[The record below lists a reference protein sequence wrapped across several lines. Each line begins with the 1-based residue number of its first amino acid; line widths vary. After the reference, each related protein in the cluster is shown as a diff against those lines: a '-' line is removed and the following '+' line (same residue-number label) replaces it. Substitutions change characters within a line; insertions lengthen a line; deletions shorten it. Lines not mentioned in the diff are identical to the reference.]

1 MDGVLIV
8 NKPAGWTSH
17 DVVAKA
23 RGILRTKKIGHSG
36 TLDPPATG
44 VLLLCVGRATRISDY
59 LAAGEKEY
67 LAKAVF
73 GEATDTQDAEGKV
86 VSEADA
92 SGLTKE
98 TLESALSEFRGKIK
112 QIPPMVSAVHHEGRR
127 LYELARKNMV
137 VEREPRDVE
146 VHELEL
152 LDFQPGERAKATLRA
167 VTSKGTYVRTI
178 CHDLGE
184 RLGIGA
190 HLAELI
196 RLRVGRFRVEDAIAL
211 EELAAL
217 AQAGRVGEKMLSIGE
232 ALSHLPSCSVSEED
246 ARVVLH
252 GGRAAVPEGVEL
264 NGGEEVLVLSPNG
277 ELLALAKP
285 VTEGGALKLQ
295 PTKVLATA
303 VLSEIGG
310 P

>member
-67 LAKAVF
+67 LARAVF

-98 TLESALSEFRGKIK
+98 ALESALSEFRGKIK

-127 LYELARKNMV
+127 LYELARKNQV

-146 VHELEL
+146 VYELEL

-196 RLRVGRFRVEDAIAL
+196 RLRVGRFRVKDAIAL

-217 AQAGRVGEKMLSIGE
+217 AQAELVGEKMLSIGE
-232 ALSHLPSCSVSEED
+232 ALSHLPSCSVSEDD

-264 NGGEEVLVLSPNG
+264 NVGEEVLVLSPNG

-285 VTEGGALKLQ
+285 VTEGSALKLQ

-310 P
+310 L

>member
-73 GEATDTQDAEGKV
+73 GEATDTQDAEGKMLT
-86 VSEADA
+86 EADA
-92 SGLTKE
+92 SGLTRKA
-98 TLESALSEFRGKIK
+98 LESALGDFRGKIK

-127 LYELARKNMV
+127 LYELARKNEV
-137 VEREPRDVE
+137 VERQPRE
-146 VHELEL
+146 IEIHELEL
-152 LDFQPGERAKATLRA
+152 LDFQPGERARATLRA

-184 RLGIGA
+184 RLGVGA
-190 HLAELI
+190 HLAELT
-196 RLRVGRFRVEDAIAL
+196 RLRVGRFRIEDAISL

-217 AQAGRVGEKMLSIGE
+217 AEAGRVGEKMLSIGE
-232 ALSHLPSCSVSEED
+232 ALSHLPSCSVSDED
-246 ARVVLH
+246 ARIVLH
-252 GGRAAVPEGVEL
+252 GGRATVPEGMEL
-264 NGGEEVLVLSPNG
+264 DGGEEVLVLSPNG
-277 ELLALAKP
+277 ELLALAKL
-285 VTEGGALKLQ
+285 VQDGGAARLQ
-295 PTKVLATA
+295 PTKVLGAAET
-303 VLSEIGG
+303 SEIGG

>member
-184 RLGIGA
+184 RLGVGA
-190 HLAELI
+190 HLDELI